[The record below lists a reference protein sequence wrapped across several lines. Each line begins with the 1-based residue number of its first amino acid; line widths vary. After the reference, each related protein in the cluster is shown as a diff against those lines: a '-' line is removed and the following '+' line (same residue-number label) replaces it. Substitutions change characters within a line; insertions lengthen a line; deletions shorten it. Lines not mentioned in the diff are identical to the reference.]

1 MTENQNKEQLKPT
14 KEKTYNLKND
24 VIFQTFF
31 ARKGNEEFLIDFLNG
46 LLKKDIK
53 SIEIREEVNLERLSR
68 EEKGGRLDLQ
78 AKLEDGTI
86 ISIEMQLRNEYNI
99 EERTTLYS
107 GKVMSRETER
117 GTDYDDIKQVIMINI
132 LGYNFLDVE
141 DYISETAI
149 VLEKH
154 RAYEVLTGIKWYF
167 IELPK
172 FRKQNPDMN
181 EKINQWLAFI
191 DDYDREM
198 VKVAEEKNEKLKKA
212 RIEMNYLT
220 GEAETRR
227 LAELREKWEMDRV
240 SAINHA
246 TRKGKEERKKRKFYR
261 NSQKNAKRKSTNR
274 NDRKIYTTIKRR
286 NRKIYTTIKRRNRK
300 IKII

>member
-1 MTENQNKEQLKPT
+1 MTENQQKERLKRT

-154 RAYEVLTGIKWYF
+154 REYEVLTGIKWYF

-198 VKVAEEKNEKLKKA
+198 VKVAEEKNDKLKKA

-220 GEAETRR
+220 GEAE
-227 LAELREKWEMDRV
+227 LRERWEMDRV

-246 TRKGKEERKKRKFYR
+246 TRKGIEEGEKKNSIVIAKKLLKLNMPLEQIIEITELTKEEIE
-261 NSQKNAKRKSTNR
+261 NIKNK
-274 NDRKIYTTIKRR
+274 
-286 NRKIYTTIKRRNRK
+286 
-300 IKII
+300 

>member
-1 MTENQNKEQLKPT
+1 MLKVIVISIIRKEEPMANEKQLQT
-14 KEKTYNLKND
+14 KEKKYNLKND
-24 VIFQTFF
+24 IIFQTFF
-31 ARKGNEEFLIDFLNG
+31 RRKGNEEYLIDFLNA
-46 LLKKDIK
+46 LLKKEIK
-53 SIEIREEVNLERLSR
+53 TIEVREEVNLERLSK

-107 GKVMSRETER
+107 GKVISRETER
-117 GTDYDDIKQVIMINI
+117 GTDYEDINQVIMINI
-132 LGYNFLDVE
+132 LGYNFLEVE

-154 RAYEVLTGIKWYF
+154 RDYEVLTGLKWYF

-172 FRKQNPDMN
+172 FRKQNPNMN

-191 DDYDREM
+191 DDNNREAI
-198 VKVAEEKNEKLKKA
+198 KLAEEKNDKLKKA

-220 GEAETRR
+220 GEAEVRR
-227 LAELREKWEMDRV
+227 LAELREKWEMDRI

-246 TRKGKEERKKRKFYR
+246 TRKGKMERREKAEEKKK
-261 NSQKNAKRKSTNR
+261 KLK
-274 NDRKIYTTIKRR
+274 
-286 NRKIYTTIKRRNRK
+286 
-300 IKII
+300 

>member
-1 MTENQNKEQLKPT
+1 MTEIKQKEALKSTT

-53 SIEIREEVNLERLSR
+53 
-68 EEKGGRLDLQ
+68 
-78 AKLEDGTI
+78 
-86 ISIEMQLRNEYNI
+86 SIEMQLRNEYNI

-132 LGYNFLDVE
+132 LGFNFLDVD

-154 RAYEVLTGIKWYF
+154 REYEVLTGIKWYF

-198 VKVAEEKNEKLKKA
+198 VKVAEEKNDKLKKA

-246 TRKGKEERKKRKFYR
+246 TRKGIEEGEKKNSIEIAKEMLKEKMPIEMIIKFTKLTKEE
-261 NSQKNAKRKSTNR
+261 
-274 NDRKIYTTIKRR
+274 IE
-286 NRKIYTTIKRRNRK
+286 K
-300 IKII
+300 IK